1 MAYRPMTSHAD
12 HSEELMLARN
22 RVLSA
27 FCLVTALFSLDA
39 CYGRGPLELTLTV
52 SGGRPSRSYH
62 TGIGQQLLDTVTTP
76 TGGGTQYSSTLKPLT
91 GSSIAFVGESCAPQP
106 SGTCDQIFQFTGIAA
121 GQTVVTFQ
129 NVSNP
134 SADVVDTVIVH

>member
-1 MAYRPMTSHAD
+1 MTSHAED
-12 HSEELMLARN
+12 SEELMLARN

-27 FCLVTALFSLDA
+27 FCLVTALVSLDA

-76 TGGGTQYSSTLKPLT
+76 SGGGVQYASTPALT
-91 GSSIAFVGESCAPQP
+91 GSSVAFVGESCAPQP
-106 SGTCDQIFQFTGIAA
+106 SGTCAQIFQFTGIAA
-121 GQTVVTFQ
+121 GQTIVTFQ
-129 NVSNP
+129 SVSNP